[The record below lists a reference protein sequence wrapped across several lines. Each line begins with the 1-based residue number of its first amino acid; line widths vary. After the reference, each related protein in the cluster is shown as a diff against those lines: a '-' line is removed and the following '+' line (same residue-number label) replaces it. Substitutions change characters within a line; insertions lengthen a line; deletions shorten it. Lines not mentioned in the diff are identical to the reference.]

1 VPPSSLIFVVILA
14 VWAAYLVQH
23 WVRRRD
29 HIATARSVDRFSE
42 AMRVLERRQR
52 LPHTDISRPA
62 PRSYAVSPI
71 RPASPEVVVKHA
83 SPSVLPPPAAAAD
96 PHDVD
101 ALARATSGPALAP
114 TGPGSA
120 PARPDQPRLAAA
132 RLAAA
137 RPAAARPAAARPAA
151 AAPRTR
157 PAAKRRSAP
166 RVSSPL
172 SSVNGRLAAL
182 LLSSLAMVLGT
193 VLGVLGVWPWWTAA
207 AGIAAFVLTGV
218 MARRSVARA
227 ARSTARPVRRPTA
240 RPATAAA
247 RPSGARPA
255 APGDARP
262 AAAAPATAP
271 GPVRPVGASAT
282 GSGTAAA
289 RAPRRPGSRPAAT
302 ALGGAA
308 AALAA
313 RSSTPAR
320 RPATGGATAARRAS
334 AGAVFDIDLVESRQP
349 VRRPQPST
357 TSARPAAQT
366 APGSWQPVPVPPPT
380 YTLKAKAH
388 QRPTEQVTAPAPAS
402 TPQEDLPFDG
412 LALGFAEESEELPA
426 VRTQP

>member
-1 VPPSSLIFVVILA
+1 MPPSSLIFVVILA

-52 LPHTDISRPA
+52 MPHTDISRPA

-83 SPSVLPPPAAAAD
+83 SPSVLPSPAAAAD

-120 PARPDQPRLAAA
+120 PARPDQPRPAAA
-132 RLAAA
+132 RPAAA

-151 AAPRTR
+151 AASRTR
-157 PAAKRRSAP
+157 PAAQRRSAP

-193 VLGVLGVWPWWTAA
+193 VLGMLGVWPWWTAA

-240 RPATAAA
+240 RPATAPARPSAA
-247 RPSGARPA
+247 RPATPV
-255 APGDARP
+255 DARP
-262 AAAAPATAP
+262 AATTP

-282 GSGTAAA
+282 GSGAEAA

-313 RSSTPAR
+313 RSSTPA

-357 TSARPAAQT
+357 TPARPVAQT